1 MPIGEALAQA
11 RSQAGL
17 TIAEVSQRTRIRETI
32 IRGIEAGD
40 FSACGGDFY
49 ARGHIRSIAKVV
61 GTDAEAL
68 IREYDGVHRAPGV
81 LSAVSLDE
89 LLTSAE
95 PSGQRLPAQ
104 TAGQRGPILEAGQ
117 HRLNWTAVLALALV
131 VLVGLI
137 GYLLLPGSPPTASSP
152 PAAGGQALNHR
163 SAKRIKTNAAPKTSQ
178 SAARAAHA
186 ASSAPTPAP
195 PTSAPPTLVAQTLKP
210 VSAVA
215 FGPSGSGQGDNP
227 QLAPL
232 AIDSSPATAWQTD
245 WYTTARFGNLYPG
258 TGLLLDMGRT
268 VTITSARITLGR
280 TPGAGL
286 QLRVGAAASLAG
298 LPTAAHA
305 DHAGGVV
312 DLQLG
317 TPARG
322 RYVLLWFT
330 MLPPDPAGTFQV
342 SVNSVRLEG
351 QP

>member
-32 IRGIEAGD
+32 IRGIEDDD

-49 ARGHIRSIAKVV
+49 ARGHIRSVAKVV
-61 GTDAEAL
+61 GADAEAL

-104 TAGQRGPILEAGQ
+104 TAGRRGPILEAGQ

-137 GYLLLPGSPPTASSP
+137 GYLLLPGSPPTASTP

-163 SAKRIKTNAAPKTSQ
+163 SAKRIKTNGAPKTSQ

-195 PTSAPPTLVAQTLKP
+195 TTSAPPTSAPPTPRWTMD
-210 VSAVA
+210 
-215 FGPSGSGQGDNP
+215 GPGWGRP
-227 QLAPL
+227 
-232 AIDSSPATAWQTD
+232 SSRRRA
-245 WYTTARFGNLYPG
+245 
-258 TGLLLDMGRT
+258 
-268 VTITSARITLGR
+268 
-280 TPGAGL
+280 
-286 QLRVGAAASLAG
+286 
-298 LPTAAHA
+298 
-305 DHAGGVV
+305 
-312 DLQLG
+312 
-317 TPARG
+317 
-322 RYVLLWFT
+322 
-330 MLPPDPAGTFQV
+330 
-342 SVNSVRLEG
+342 
-351 QP
+351 